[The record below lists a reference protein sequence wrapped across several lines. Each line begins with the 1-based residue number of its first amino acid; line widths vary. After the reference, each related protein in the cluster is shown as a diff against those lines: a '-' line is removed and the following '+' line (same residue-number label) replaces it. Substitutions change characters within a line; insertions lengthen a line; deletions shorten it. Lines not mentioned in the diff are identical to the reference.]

1 MDWNKLVIER
11 GHRPL
16 PILNRRLFM
25 RKIEIMDVERR
36 ENTVFV
42 HCKVQGD
49 IDNILIEENESY
61 KAVEDAIFGSTE
73 KLINKV

>member
-1 MDWNKLVIER
+1 
-11 GHRPL
+11 
-16 PILNRRLFM
+16 M
-25 RKIEIMDVERR
+25 RKIEIEDIERR

-42 HCKVQGD
+42 YCKVQGD
-49 IDNILIEENESY
+49 INNIPIEEKPY

>member
-1 MDWNKLVIER
+1 
-11 GHRPL
+11 
-16 PILNRRLFM
+16 M
-25 RKIEIMDVERR
+25 RQIEIVDIERR

-42 HCKVQGD
+42 RCAVKGG
-49 IDNILIEENESY
+49 IDNIKIEENEPY

>member
-1 MDWNKLVIER
+1 
-11 GHRPL
+11 
-16 PILNRRLFM
+16 M
-25 RKIEIMDVERR
+25 RKIEIEDIERR

-42 HCKVQGD
+42 YCKIQGD
-49 IDNILIEENESY
+49 INNIPIEENEPY